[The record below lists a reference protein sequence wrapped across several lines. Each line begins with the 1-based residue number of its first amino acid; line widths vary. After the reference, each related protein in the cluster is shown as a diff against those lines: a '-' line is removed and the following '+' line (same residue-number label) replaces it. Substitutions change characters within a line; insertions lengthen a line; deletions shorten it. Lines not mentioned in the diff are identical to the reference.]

1 MKIFF
6 YLTALLLIFNG
17 CEQKKA
23 SFIEHCKSQNDV
35 ATTTKKLVSQIEAEG
50 LHYYGTFDHSEKAKK
65 VGLRL
70 PQKKIILFGNPHFA
84 TTLMK
89 CNASMGLDLPL
100 RILVSSTYEGEVS
113 ILYTNPEYWSLKHNI
128 KDQTCLRILN
138 KASIALEELAE
149 YAAKK

>member
-1 MKIFF
+1 MKTFF
-6 YLTALLLIFNG
+6 YLGIILLLLSG
-17 CEQKKA
+17 CEHKEA
-23 SFIEHCKSQNDV
+23 SFIEIQKSQNDV
-35 ATTTKKLVSQIEAEG
+35 ATATKKLIEHIKEEG
-50 LHYYGTFDHSEKAKK
+50 LNYYGTFDHSEKAKD

-70 PQKKIILFGNPHFA
+70 PQKTIVLFGNPHFA

-100 RILVSSTYEGEVS
+100 RILISSTYEGEVS
-113 ILYTNPEYWSLKHNI
+113 IIYTNPEYWSLKHNI

-138 KASIALEELAE
+138 KASIALEELAD